1 VPVKACGDVN
11 DDGDV
16 NSVDAALIL
25 QLNAE
30 LISSLRNEPSGD
42 VNDDGDVNSVD
53 AALILQFE
61 AGMITELS
69 CAGGGGR
76 GGGNDAVLQRAG
88 GR

>member
-1 VPVKACGDVN
+1 MN

-25 QLNAE
+25 QLEADLINSVRNA
-30 LISSLRNEPSGD
+30 PSGD
-42 VNDDGDVNSVD
+42 VNDDGELNSVD

-61 AGMITELS
+61 AGLIDDLS
-69 CAGGGGR
+69 CAGGGGW
-76 GGGNDAVLQRAG
+76 GGGLNALLALQRAG